1 MSVLQERENTWA
13 GRILETTIGT
23 LLPAAV
29 VGSRDFFSDAPDI
42 AKLAGNLMLP
52 ALLGFCLI
60 GMLHKRRAG
69 RILRLATCAGIA
81 ATTLGVSSQ
90 LSHGIYIFI
99 AAVAGVVLSFITLTA

>member
-1 MSVLQERENTWA
+1 
-13 GRILETTIGT
+13 LETIIGT

-29 VGSRDFFSDAPDI
+29 VGARDFFSDAPDI
-42 AKLAGNLMLP
+42 VKLAGNLMLP